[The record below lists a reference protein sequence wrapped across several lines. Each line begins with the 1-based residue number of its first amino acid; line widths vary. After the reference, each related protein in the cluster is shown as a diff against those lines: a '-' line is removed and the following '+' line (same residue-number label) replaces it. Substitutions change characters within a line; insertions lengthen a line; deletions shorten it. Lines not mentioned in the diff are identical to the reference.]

1 MYLNLIVIAVLT
13 GESISDIKTKSISM
27 TRLIM
32 YFLVAVV
39 CNLLFFYQSIAS
51 MLGGIAIGIILLL
64 WGLITNQSI
73 GYGDGLL
80 FVCMGAA
87 IGFVGNLMLLFFS
100 MIIAGIL
107 GGIMVFVR
115 KKKLDYQ
122 VPFVPCILVTFIL
135 MTILEAL
142 G

>member
-87 IGFVGNLMLLFFS
+87 IGFVGTLMLLFFS